1 LRDSKKAQKLFFPST
16 PVIESRRMEEMLNI
30 LLQKLED
37 SFELTFSKSAFDN
50 PEDGTSASVLS
61 TAVG

>member
-1 LRDSKKAQKLFFPST
+1 LHDSKKVQKQFFLST
-16 PVIESRRMEEMLNI
+16 PLVECREMEEILN
-30 LLQKLED
+30 LLGWKMEYPFQ
-37 SFELTFSKSAFDN
+37 LTFSKSAFDK